1 VVQFYKTPKPRN
13 GKRQQARLDKT
24 SHRFI
29 NNLYVNT
36 IDHHGKGVVLSTT
49 PLTMVQGAL
58 PEETVTVNVSAHS
71 KQVQHAQVV
80 SVQLASP
87 IRVVPPCAVYEQCG
101 GCSLQIAG
109 AEDGLLLKQNA
120 LKRYVRK
127 MLNIDERVWQ
137 PAVHSAFSSVNQMGY
152 RRKVRLAVDARQ
164 RDKIKIGY
172 RQDKSHQ
179 VVDIST
185 CPILA
190 PALKA
195 AVELLL
201 PDFRA
206 WPGIDKVG
214 HIECTLTVDGV
225 IVLVHL
231 AKPISR
237 SQQPALE
244 QISEHRKIRLI
255 CRVQD
260 QITADFGQAYA
271 SLVIEDIPGLRLE
284 MAPHHFI
291 QINGPVNHNMIAQA
305 LDWLRLSST
314 SVVHDFY
321 CGLGNFSLALAC
333 CCESVSGY
341 EVSGSMV
348 AQARHN
354 AVINGCDNLTFSA
367 LNLDDVHD
375 LQQLSLKQ
383 SDAVLLDPAR
393 EGAQR
398 LCEYL
403 VKRNVS
409 RILYVSCNPNTLIRD
424 LKILNARYT
433 VKAMGVLD
441 MFPFTQH
448 LETMA
453 LLDLT

>member
-1 VVQFYKTPKPRN
+1 
-13 GKRQQARLDKT
+13 
-24 SHRFI
+24 
-29 NNLYVNT
+29 
-36 IDHHGKGVVLSTT
+36 
-49 PLTMVQGAL
+49 
-58 PEETVTVNVSAHS
+58 
-71 KQVQHAQVV
+71 
-80 SVQLASP
+80 
-87 IRVVPPCAVYEQCG
+87 
-101 GCSLQIAG
+101 
-109 AEDGLLLKQNA
+109 
-120 LKRYVRK
+120 
-127 MLNIDERVWQ
+127 
-137 PAVHSAFSSVNQMGY
+137 
-152 RRKVRLAVDARQ
+152 
-164 RDKIKIGY
+164 
-172 RQDKSHQ
+172 
-179 VVDIST
+179 
-185 CPILA
+185 
-190 PALKA
+190 
-195 AVELLL
+195 
-201 PDFRA
+201 
-206 WPGIDKVG
+206 
-214 HIECTLTVDGV
+214 
-225 IVLVHL
+225 
-231 AKPISR
+231 
-237 SQQPALE
+237 
-244 QISEHRKIRLI
+244 
-255 CRVQD
+255 VQD

-321 CGLGNFSLALAC
+321 CGLGNFSLALAR